1 MTRFSIDHLAV
12 SALSLAEGV
21 EAVEAALGVTLQP
34 GGEHPLM
41 GTHNRLLGLGP
52 EYLEVIAVNP
62 AAPAPPHPRWF
73 DLDHFDGAP
82 RLTNWIANCDDL
94 DAALRAAPQGS
105 GTPLSLSRG
114 DLRWRMAVPASGK
127 LPFDDAAPALIA
139 WEGSAHPA
147 ARLPDSGLRLTA
159 LTLRHPQAE
168 ALSALL
174 SPLMPDPRIRFVTAP
189 RKGMEARFQ
198 GPNGEKVLQ
207 G

>member
-1 MTRFSIDHLAV
+1 MTRLAIDHLAV
-12 SALSLAEGV
+12 SALSLADGV
-21 EAVEAALGVTLQP
+21 EAVEATLGVVLQP
-34 GGEHPLM
+34 GGEHPVM

-62 AAPAPPHPRWF
+62 TAAAPAHPRWF
-73 DLDHFDGAP
+73 DLDQFDGAP
-82 RLTNWIANCDDL
+82 RLTNWIARCDDL
-94 DAALRAAPQGS
+94 DAALAAAPQGS

-114 DLRWRMAVPASGK
+114 DLRWRMAVPASGT

-139 WEGSAHPA
+139 WEGTAHPA
-147 ARLPDSGLRLTA
+147 TRLPDSGLRLTA
-159 LTLRHPQAE
+159 LTLRHPNAK

-174 SPLMPDPRIRFVTAP
+174 SPLLHDPRIRFETAP
-189 RKGMEARFQ
+189 QKGMEARFQ